1 MDAQEIWIIGT
12 EPPCPRCDYLT
23 RMVKDVVSDL
33 GLPVSVRHLNYKG
46 EEARRF
52 ATTYGLEPGTAKDVA
67 RKLSIGV
74 DWGKVHA
81 IIGDLDHAD
90 SASCKE
96 SCCSTI
102 ASRWSPELDELLRP
116 CETKSHDAGIMMTP
130 VLVVG
135 GRCVHQGSVPSRGQ
149 VEQWTSEL
157 RDGLSGIDQAP
168 YNRVIEVLGP
178 GCSKCDRLYD
188 NVLDALAHADLQES
202 VTVKKRTDLAYFEK
216 MGVTVTPA
224 LVIDGQVQSKGRVL
238 TADQI
243 VELLQ
248 KGAG

>member
-23 RMVKDVVSDL
+23 RMVKDVISDL

-52 ATTYGLEPGTAKDVA
+52 ATTHGLEPGTAKDVA
-67 RKLSIGV
+67 RKLSVGV
-74 DWGKVHA
+74 DWDKVHA
-81 IIGDLDHAD
+81 MIDDLDHMD
-90 SASCKE
+90 SASIKE

-102 ASRWSPELDELLRP
+102 ASRWSPELDALLRP
-116 CETKSHDAGIMMTP
+116 CERKSHEAGIMMTP

-149 VEQWTSEL
+149 VEQWVSEFCN
-157 RDGLSGIDQAP
+157 GLSGTDQ

-178 GCSKCDRLYD
+178 GCSKCDRLYH

-202 VTVKKRTDLAYFEK
+202 VTVKKRTDLAYFQK

-224 LVIDGQVQSKGRVL
+224 LVIDGQVRSKGLVL
-238 TADQI
+238 AADKI

-248 KGAG
+248 KGVG